1 VEEVATGEI
10 VDEFE
15 QSLRGENNAEVTH
28 IWDTTGLDAGD
39 YTITV
44 TAIDCAGNVTEES
57 ITVSLG

>member
-1 VEEVATGEI
+1 
-10 VDEFE
+10 

-44 TAIDCAGNVTEES
+44 TATDCAGNVTEES
-57 ITVSLG
+57 ITVSLA